1 MAISTEKFDR
11 QTDAEVAGLR
21 EEVRALTGSMKALQ
35 AQVEQQA
42 RTIADLSA
50 RVGATPAHD
59 AGVAPVAEEEIGP
72 EALAIITAAVTA
84 FLGKKVR
91 IRSARRLQSP
101 YEIINPWS
109 QQGRVSVQASHALR
123 WLE

>member
-1 MAISTEKFDR
+1 MTISAEKLGRETE
-11 QTDAEVAGLR
+11 AAVAGLR
-21 EEVRALTGSMKALQ
+21 EEVRVLSRTVEALR
-35 AQVEQQA
+35 AQVEQQS
-42 RTIADLSA
+42 RSITDLSA
-50 RVGATPAHD
+50 RLGATPRHNIA
-59 AGVAPVAEEEIGP
+59 AAQVFEEEISP
-72 EALAIITAAVTA
+72 ETLVTITAAVTA

-123 WLE
+123 RLE

>member
-1 MAISTEKFDR
+1 MAISAEKFDR
-11 QTDAEVAGLR
+11 ETEAEVAGLR
-21 EEVRALTGSMKALQ
+21 EEVRALTSAVKMLQ
-35 AQVEQQA
+35 AQVEQQSK
-42 RTIADLSA
+42 TIADLSA
-50 RVGATPAHD
+50 RLSSAPSEQ
-59 AGVAPVAEEEIGP
+59 AGVAHAAEEEVGA
-72 EALAIITAAVTA
+72 ETLVIITAAITA

>member
-1 MAISTEKFDR
+1 MSAEKFDR
-11 QTDAEVAGLR
+11 ETDADVAGLR
-21 EEVRALTGSMKALQ
+21 EEVRALTSALKSLQ
-35 AQVEQQA
+35 AQVEQQSK
-42 RTIADLSA
+42 TIADLSA
-50 RVGATPAHD
+50 RLGSAPADTPGAAQTTD
-59 AGVAPVAEEEIGP
+59 EEVSP
-72 EALAIITAAVTA
+72 ETLIVLTAAITA

-101 YEIINPWS
+101 YEIVNPWS

>member
-1 MAISTEKFDR
+1 MATSTGQPEHE
-11 QTDAEVAGLR
+11 TDADVSALR
-21 EEVRALTGSMKALQ
+21 EQVRTLTEALKAMQ
-35 AQVEQQA
+35 AQVERQS
-42 RTIADLSA
+42 RTIADLSV
-50 RVGATPAHD
+50 RVA
-59 AGVAPVAEEEIGP
+59 APGGNHVPEGEAEDEISP
-72 EALAIITAAVTA
+72 DTLVVITAAITA

-109 QQGRVSVQASHALR
+109 QQGRVSVQASHVLR